1 MSYVDKIQVQN
12 VDYNL
17 QDDGAVR
24 YDSIQSLTAAQKTQS
39 RENIDSAST
48 EEIADVK
55 SAIINGCLTADIKT
69 ALLQLA
75 SKVAYIDD
83 NGQDYYD
90 DLYAALYE
98 RFWTVTN
105 TLTGCTTS
113 NAAEQTLKG
122 EAYAATIAAS
132 VGYKMTG
139 ASVSITMGGV
149 DITSTAYSNGT
160 INIPAVTGNLVINIT
175 AVAKTVSSISAV
187 YTQTGTVYD
196 TDSLDSIKADLVVT
210 ATYTDTSTE
219 TVPASSYTL
228 SGSMTHGTQ
237 TITVSFGGKTTTFTV
252 VISEH
257 WSYSIGDFTKV
268 TGPLG
273 NNASA
278 TCGVALFRK
287 VAPSVDYY
295 RRSFVMKEGVTS
307 IALTYDG
314 SDNIESQ
321 TSDYYPIKVPIGAT
335 SFTVAVTPNTQF
347 VQVLLRQLNEGVYS
361 AYTAVGPTGYNE
373 SSITRTFEASDQ
385 NLWLFVSTKYNSAGS
400 SYPTEPT
407 GIDVTFS

>member
-1 MSYVDKIQVQN
+1 
-12 VDYNL
+12 
-17 QDDGAVR
+17 
-24 YDSIQSLTAAQKTQS
+24 
-39 RENIDSAST
+39 
-48 EEIADVK
+48 
-55 SAIINGCLTADIKT
+55 
-69 ALLQLA
+69 
-75 SKVAYIDD
+75 
-83 NGQDYYD
+83 
-90 DLYAALYE
+90 
-98 RFWTVTN
+98 
-105 TLTGCTTS
+105 
-113 NAAEQTLKG
+113 
-122 EAYAATIAAS
+122 
-132 VGYKMTG
+132 MTG

-160 INIPAVTGNLVINIT
+160 INIPAVIGNLVINIT
-175 AVAKTVSSISAV
+175 AAAKTVNSISAV

-196 TDSLDSIKADLVVT
+196 TDSLDSLKADLVVT

-237 TITVSFGGKTTTFTV
+237 TITVSFSGKTTTFTV
-252 VISEH
+252 VVSEH

-273 NNASA
+273 NNTSA

-287 VAPSVDYY
+287 AAPSVDYY
-295 RRSFVMKEGVTS
+295 RRSFVMDEGVTS

-321 TSDYYPIKVPIGAT
+321 TSDYYPIKVPVGAT